1 MNDPV
6 ARWHA
11 EHGYYARLLDILDR
25 EVAAFHAGRKPDY
38 ALMRDILRYLRYFPD
53 RFHHPREDEAF
64 RRLAAR
70 DPGMALPLGRL
81 LQEHRVIG
89 EAGDQL
95 LWRLEQVAEDV
106 VVSRAIVES
115 MAATYLVY
123 YRHHIATEE
132 REVLPRAAALL
143 TAADWSAIAA
153 AAPEGIDPLFGGED
167 CAPRYRELRRRIA
180 QEADAAARDA
190 AASEPPPDAVFDPN
204 Q

>member
-1 MNDPV
+1 MSGKGSRVPVKDPAKAPV
-6 ARWHA
+6 AYWHA
-11 EHGYYARLLDILDR
+11 EHMHYARLLDILEK
-25 EVAAFHAGRKPDY
+25 EVAAFHAGDAPDY

-64 RRLAAR
+64 ARLAAR
-70 DPGMALPLGRL
+70 DPGMKLPLNRL
-81 LQEHRVIG
+81 LQEHRVIA

-132 REVLPRAAALL
+132 REVLPRAERLLSASDWDAVAA
-143 TAADWSAIAA
+143 S
-153 AAPEGIDPLFGGED
+153 APEGRDPLFGED
-167 CAPRYRELRRRIA
+167 FAPRYRELRRRLA
-180 QEADAAARDA
+180 QETERAVREDA
-190 AASEPPPDAVFDPN
+190 
-204 Q
+204 

>member
-6 ARWHA
+6 AHWHA
-11 EHGYYARLLDILDR
+11 EHAHYARLLDILER
-25 EVAAFHAGRKPDY
+25 EVAAFHAGNSPDY
-38 ALMRDILRYLRYFPD
+38 ALMRDVVRYLRYFPD

-70 DPGMALPLGRL
+70 DPDLSLPLNRL
-81 LQEHRVIG
+81 LQEHRVIA

-132 REVLPRAAALL
+132 REVLPRADELLAAP
-143 TAADWSAIAA
+143 DWSAVAA
-153 AAPEGIDPLFGGED
+153 AAPEGRDPLFGDD

-180 QEADAAARDA
+180 QEMAQAAREA
-190 AASEPPPDAVFDPN
+190 G
-204 Q
+204 

>member
-1 MNDPV
+1 MSSKGSSTPANDTIDAPV
-6 ARWHA
+6 AYWHA
-11 EHGYYARLLDILDR
+11 EHMHYARLLDILDK
-25 EVAAFHAGRKPDY
+25 EVAAFHAGETPDY

-64 RRLAAR
+64 ARLVAR
-70 DPGMALPLGRL
+70 DPAMKLPLNRL
-81 LQEHRVIG
+81 LQEHRVIA

-132 REVLPRAAALL
+132 RDVLPLAAKLL
-143 TAADWSAIAA
+143 TASDWAAVAA
-153 AAPEGIDPLFGGED
+153 AAPGGRDPLFGED
-167 CAPRYRELRRRIA
+167 YAPRYRELRRRIA
-180 QEADAAARDA
+180 QEMDQAIRGRA
-190 AASEPPPDAVFDPN
+190 
-204 Q
+204 